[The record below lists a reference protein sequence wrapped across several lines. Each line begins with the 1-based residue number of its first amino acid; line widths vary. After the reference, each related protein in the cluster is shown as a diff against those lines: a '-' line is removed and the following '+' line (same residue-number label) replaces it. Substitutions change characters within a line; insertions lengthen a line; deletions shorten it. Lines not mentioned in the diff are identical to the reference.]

1 MGRPRRSGFAALLL
15 ALSHQASAA
24 EGQVPAAAPPA
35 STGTRVV
42 VLGTGTP
49 NPDPDRS
56 GPAVAVVVDGTAYL
70 VDAGAGVMRRA
81 ESARRQ
87 GIDALAADRLG
98 IVFLT
103 HLHSDHTIGLPDVIQ
118 TGWVLERT
126 TPLRVFGPPGTVA
139 MTGHLTA
146 AWAADL
152 DNRRNGTQPHTPE
165 GWKVDARDIE
175 GGVVYKDSSVTV
187 TAIPVIHAGWPAA
200 FAYRFVTRDRVI
212 VISGD
217 TRPTEA
223 VADAC
228 NGCDVLVHEVYS
240 ARGFAGRPPAWKVY
254 HAGAHTSTSE
264 LATLAARAR
273 PRLLVLY
280 HQLYWGTTDDQL
292 LAEIAAGYKGPVV
305 SARDL
310 GIY

>member
-1 MGRPRRSGFAALLL
+1 MAEARRNLCAALLL
-15 ALSHQASAA
+15 ALSFQPLTARA
-24 EGQVPAAAPPA
+24 QTPAAALPA

-42 VLGTGTP
+42 VLGTGNP

-87 GIDALAADRLG
+87 GIEALAADRLG

-103 HLHSDHTIGLPDVIQ
+103 HLHSDHTIGLPDLIQ

-126 TPLRVFGPPGTVA
+126 RPLRVFGPPGTIA

-165 GWKVDARDIE
+165 GWKVEARDIA
-175 GGVVYKDSSVTV
+175 GGVVYRDSSVTV

-200 FAYRFVTRDRVI
+200 FGYRFVTRDRVI

-217 TRPTEA
+217 ARPSDA
-223 VADAC
+223 LADAC
-228 NGCDVLVHEVYS
+228 NGCDILVHEVYS
-240 ARGFAGRPPAWKVY
+240 ARGFAARPPAWQTY
-254 HAGAHTSTSE
+254 HAGAHTSTTE

-273 PRLLVLY
+273 PKLLVLY
-280 HQLYWGTTDDQL
+280 HQLYWGATDDEL
-292 LAEIAAGYKGPVV
+292 LAEIAAGYPGRVV

-310 GIY
+310 GVY